1 MNGVDVKGN
10 RGPAGSSWLWL
21 LLAGLFWSF
30 AGGRYAIG
38 VAAWLAPAFMLRW
51 LCGRRAAVG
60 FPLAVL
66 AAGAANYF
74 AWRGIASVIMPAGLY
89 VVFAGVTAAVYLIPY
104 FAYRVLSPRRAG
116 FAATLIFPAAV
127 VALEYVL
134 SLVSPLGTWNALAY
148 SQTHNLPLIQVAS
161 VTGIYGVSFV
171 AAWFGAVVNWAWE
184 HKFKWKK
191 IGRGAITYAAIV
203 TAVLLHGGARLALSR
218 AGETVRVAGV
228 ISRTFFLTEHPELW
242 APLLAGEPLS
252 REATAAL
259 RAETAALNDDL
270 LARTRKEAR
279 AGAKVVIWGEAG
291 AQLLA
296 EDETALTARGRE
308 LARQERIYLGMALA
322 TLNPGNAKPVTNKF
336 TLINPAGNVA
346 WDYLKSKPVPGPEA
360 AITCRGDGRI
370 PTLETPYG
378 RLGGAICYDMDF
390 PAMIRQAGQ
399 AGADVMLVPAHD
411 WRELGDLHADL
422 AVFRAVENGFSLFR
436 PDNEGVSLAADW
448 LGRPLATTDYFSTA
462 DPVIIAYLPKR
473 GVQTAYARAGDVFA
487 WLAVVTFL
495 ALGGRAL
502 IGKRK

>member
-1 MNGVDVKGN
+1 MAEPKGTSLRQIN
-10 RGPAGSSWLWL
+10 PWLWL

-51 LCGRRAAVG
+51 LCSWRAAVG

-66 AAGAANYF
+66 AAAAANYF
-74 AWRGIASVIMPAGLY
+74 AWRGVASVIMPPDLY
-89 VVFAGVTAAVYLIPY
+89 FVFAGVTAVVHLIPY
-104 FAYRVLSPRRAG
+104 FAYRALSPRRAG

-127 VALEYVL
+127 VTLEYLL

-148 SQTHNLPLIQVAS
+148 SQTRNLPLIQIAS

-171 AAWFGAVVNWAWE
+171 VAWFGAVLSWAWE
-184 HKFKWKK
+184 QKFEWKK

-203 TAVLLHGGARLALSR
+203 AAVLLYGGARLALSR
-218 AGETVRVAGV
+218 AVETVRVAGV

-252 REATAAL
+252 SEATAAL
-259 RAETAALNDDL
+259 RAETAAVNDDL

-296 EDETALTARGRE
+296 ADEAALTARGRE

-322 TLNPGNAKPVTNKF
+322 TLSPGNPKPVTNKF
-336 TLINPAGNVA
+336 TFIDPAGNVA

-360 AITCRGDGRI
+360 AISLPGDGLI
-370 PTLETPYG
+370 PTFETPYG
-378 RLGGAICYDMDF
+378 RLAGAICYDMDF
-390 PAMIRQAGQ
+390 PAMIRQAGR
-399 AGADVMLVPAHD
+399 AGADIMLVPAHD
-411 WRELGDLHADL
+411 WRELGRLHADL

-436 PDNEGVSLAADW
+436 PDNEGVSVAADW
-448 LGRPLATTDYFSTA
+448 LGRPLATTDYFSAA

-473 GVQTAYARAGDVFA
+473 GVRTAYARAGDVFA
-487 WLAVVTFL
+487 WLAVATFL
-495 ALGGRAL
+495 ALGGWTL
-502 IGKRK
+502 IRKRK